1 MMLLGLLMI
10 IALAYLIIGHRKNA
24 DIILSPVIGMMFG
37 FLYSKE
43 QLEEGNEIT
52 LQCVI
57 GVISITVIWINHQDG
72 FLK

>member
-1 MMLLGLLMI
+1 MFIGLLMI
-10 IALAYLIIGHRKNA
+10 VALAYLIIGQRNNA

-43 QLEEGNEIT
+43 QLEQGNEIT

-57 GVISITVIWINHQDG
+57 GVISITVIWINQQNG
-72 FLK
+72 SE

>member
-1 MMLLGLLMI
+1 MFIGLLMI
-10 IALAYLIIGHRKNA
+10 VALAYLIIGQRNNA

-43 QLEEGNEIT
+43 QLEDGNEIT

-57 GVISITVIWINHQDG
+57 GVISITVIWINRLDG
-72 FLK
+72 

>member
-1 MMLLGLLMI
+1 MMLIGLLMVVC
-10 IALAYLIIGHRKNA
+10 LAYLIIGQINKA
-24 DIILSPVIGMMFG
+24 EIILSPVIGIMFG

-57 GVISITVIWINHQDG
+57 GVISITVIWINQQNG
-72 FLK
+72 SE

>member
-1 MMLLGLLMI
+1 MFIGLLMI
-10 IALAYLIIGHRKNA
+10 VALAYLIIGQRNNA

-57 GVISITVIWINHQDG
+57 GVISITVIWINRLDG
-72 FLK
+72 

>member
-1 MMLLGLLMI
+1 MMLIGLLMVVC
-10 IALAYLIIGHRKNA
+10 LAYLIIGQINNA
-24 DIILSPVIGMMFG
+24 EIILSPVIGIMFG

-57 GVISITVIWINHQDG
+57 GVISITVIWINQQNG
-72 FLK
+72 SE

>member
-1 MMLLGLLMI
+1 MIFIGLLMVVS
-10 IALAYLIIGHRKNA
+10 LAYLIIGQRNNA
-24 DIILSPVIGMMFG
+24 EIILSPVIGVMFG

-57 GVISITVIWINHQDG
+57 GVISITVIWINRLDG
-72 FLK
+72 